1 MPITMNHT
9 GFVVQSLERS
19 LEFYR
24 DALGLEEEKSFDSE
38 SWALSQIVGYDN
50 AHIKGAMLVGADG
63 HSLELIE
70 YVRPAGAVRDSGE
83 QYKRATTGASHLAF
97 FVDDADAV
105 LERLVDKGGTKMNPV
120 VETPTGMKA
129 CYMQDPDG
137 NWIELMEDK
146 VHARQQFKIRQNT
159 GFD

>member
-83 QYKRATTGASHLAF
+83 QYKRATTGASHLA
-97 FVDDADAV
+97 
-105 LERLVDKGGTKMNPV
+105 LLRG
-120 VETPTGMKA
+120 
-129 CYMQDPDG
+129 
-137 NWIELMEDK
+137 
-146 VHARQQFKIRQNT
+146 
-159 GFD
+159 